1 MQKLTRAQRERW
13 AIDGY
18 IRVEQALS
26 ADQAAFF
33 DAELDRIRQLPGWE
47 PNPDGPLGHYAWLDH
62 AVDRDPEG
70 FMDRRVL
77 LHYDQAFLDLMDA
90 SPVFDLVT
98 DIMGPHVALSM
109 SQAIVRPSN
118 PRWPGYTHTD
128 GGEALR
134 RIRVTETSLPLAMK
148 ALYLLSDVNDVDC
161 GNFTVFPGSHMRPF
175 PDRPYPAP
183 GPKTPGAVQLVGK
196 AGDCILFPH
205 SLWHGPSV
213 NASPHARKTILY
225 NYCQLFLRTYDPEPA
240 PQVLER
246 CTPRQRRLLGDLG
259 HDFRPGSYFYA
270 PQDQAAVILGGGPGS
285 GIRVER

>member
-1 MQKLTRAQRERW
+1 MQKLTQAQREQW

-26 ADQAAFF
+26 PEQVAFF

-90 SPVFDLVT
+90 SPVF
-98 DIMGPHVALSM
+98 
-109 SQAIVRPSN
+109 
-118 PRWPGYTHTD
+118 
-128 GGEALR
+128 
-134 RIRVTETSLPLAMK
+134 SLPLAMK
-148 ALYLLSDVNDVDC
+148 GMYLLSDITDEDC

-175 PDRPYPAP
+175 PDSPYPAP
-183 GPKTPGAVQLVGK
+183 GPKTPGAVQLKGK

-205 SLWHGPSV
+205 SLWHGPSM
-213 NASPHARKTILY
+213 NASPRARKTILY
-225 NYCQLFLRTYDPEPA
+225 NYCQLFLRTYDPEPT
-240 PQVLER
+240 PEVLER

-259 HDFRPGSYFYA
+259 YDFRPGSYFYA
-270 PQDQAAVILGGGPGS
+270 PTDQVDVIVGGAS
-285 GIRVER
+285 E